1 MSDKFNEA
9 ELKGREKFKTFCD
22 NQEWCTLIKFDENKY
37 GSWDVAFLSG
47 ETKMIGELKDREYN
61 STTFDSW
68 ICEKEKLERIQAKV
82 KKRKDIKVMY
92 INTFTDDKILFIER
106 IKASKEL
113 INKSKRVAGS
123 NSILGIKLSPPVDTF
138 LPTVIIDIEPKRF
151 IRSSEP
157 FIS

>member
-37 GSWDVAFLSG
+37 GAYDVAFLSG

-92 INTFTDDKILFIER
+92 INTFTDDKILFWDITNYAPKKYYKKVLPKNTAEDNGD
-106 IKASKEL
+106 KEKD
-113 INKSKRVAGS
+113 I
-123 NSILGIKLSPPVDTF
+123 F
-138 LPTVIIDIEPKRF
+138 YLPTDKSIVNKNLF
-151 IRSSEP
+151 
-157 FIS
+157 F